1 MVKRVVFIIKQET
14 RKGVDKVVKK
24 AVEISDLTKLIS
36 VTDPQI
42 SPDGKRVVFVHTQI
56 DEKENTY
63 IAHLYHID
71 LETGQQSQWTNCSGR
86 VHSPRWST
94 DGTAV
99 AFLLEQGREKQL
111 FVLSIADE
119 KTNILTGFENGVDRF
134 EWSPCGTKI
143 WINASVEKEEPKSQ
157 RYRQIG
163 LVDIESKSVEFVTQ
177 GNFNHSLEAISH
189 DGEKMVFGLA
199 GNLGKILQQP
209 LYLYDTKTKQQ
220 TMLTEEL
227 GYFNG
232 AAFSHD
238 DSKLAYTGSMR
249 YYGDATHTELYIAD
263 LLTNTRFCLTEGMD
277 APIGDY
283 AISDYKSAAAP
294 AVVWT
299 KDDHLYFQVSTMG
312 DVRLYFASL
321 DGMIFPAS
329 PDMEHVYGYDVSRDG
344 VYAVLASS
352 NPIQPGELH
361 RLTITTGEYQTL
373 TSFNQKF
380 LEATELVQAQ
390 PTITTGSMDVV
401 HGWLIKPASCEE
413 GQNYPLIVKVHDNP
427 LEMFANTFFQELQFY
442 AASGFGIFY
451 ANPSGSH
458 GYSQEFATARRDFTY
473 EDLLSAITDTVEA
486 ADWIDASRIAV
497 LGEEVAEQVILKLK
511 SMNIA
516 TTFVRFPDLSRTDTP
531 NHRIARLEQIV
542 NWLADNV

>member
-1 MVKRVVFIIKQET
+1 MVK
-14 RKGVDKVVKK
+14 KVV
-24 AVEISDLTKLIS
+24 ESSDLTKLIS

-42 SPDGKRVVFVHTQI
+42 SPDGKRVVFVRTQI

-63 IAHLYHID
+63 TTHLYHID
-71 LETGQQSQWTNCSGR
+71 LKTGQQSQWTNGAGR
-86 VHSPRWST
+86 VLSPRWST

-99 AFLLEQGREKQL
+99 AFLFDRGKEKQL
-111 FVLSIADE
+111 FVLSIADG
-119 KTNILTGFENGVDRF
+119 KMNRLTRFENGVDRF
-134 EWSPCGTKI
+134 EWAPCGTKI
-143 WINASVEKEEPKSQ
+143 WINAAVKKEDTQSQ
-157 RYRQIG
+157 SYSQIG
-163 LVDIESKSVEFVTQ
+163 LVDHESKSVEFVTQ
-177 GNFNHSLEAISH
+177 GNFNHHLKAVSH
-189 DGEKMVFGLA
+189 DGEKIVFGLA
-199 GNLGKILQQP
+199 GNLQKNPHQP
-209 LYLYDTKTKQQ
+209 LYLYDTKTAQQ
-220 TMLTEEL
+220 TMLTEGQ
-227 GYFNG
+227 GYFND

-238 DSKLAYTGSMR
+238 DSKIAYTGSMR
-249 YYGDATHTELYIAD
+249 YYGDVTHTELYIAD

-283 AISDYKSAAAP
+283 AISDYKKAVAP

-329 PDMEHVYGYDVSRDG
+329 PDMEHVYDYDVSRDG

-361 RLTITTGEYQTL
+361 RLTITTGEYQAL

-380 LEATELVQAQ
+380 MEDTELVQAQ
-390 PTITTGSMDVV
+390 TTFTTGSIDVV
-401 HGWLIKPASCEE
+401 HGWLIKPASFEE
-413 GQNYPLIVKVHDNP
+413 GQNYPLIIKVHDTP
-427 LEMFANTFFQELQFY
+427 HEMFANTFSLEMQLY
-442 AASGFGIFY
+442 AASGFGTFY
-451 ANPSGSH
+451 VNPSGSQ
-458 GYSQEFATARRDFTY
+458 GYSQEFAAASRDFTY
-473 EDLLSAITDTVEA
+473 KDLLSAITDTVES
-486 ADWIDASRIAV
+486 ADWIDVSRIAV
-497 LGEEVAEQVILKLK
+497 LGEEVAEQVTLKLK

-516 TTFVRFPDLSRTDTP
+516 TTFVHFPDLSRTDTP